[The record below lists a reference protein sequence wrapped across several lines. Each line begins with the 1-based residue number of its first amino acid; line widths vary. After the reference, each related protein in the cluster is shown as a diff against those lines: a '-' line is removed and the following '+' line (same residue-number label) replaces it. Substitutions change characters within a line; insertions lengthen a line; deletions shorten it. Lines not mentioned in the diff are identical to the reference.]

1 MGSRSSR
8 YSSTS
13 DSAADGVK
21 GSGSRKGGGSGKRAR
36 GGGGSEL
43 PRALPTLH
51 TQAVFDVT
59 NLLDDSGV
67 SGSLFATCADD
78 NRVQLTDWHARRVVV
93 GWEAHSR
100 CVNRVARSNRGR
112 RLVTCSRDTTVRVWD
127 YSVDAPSGPLATLSG
142 HSLNVA
148 AAEFSPGVHSAVA
161 YCRNC
166 ELRVCAWGGGE

>member
-1 MGSRSSR
+1 M
-8 YSSTS
+8 
-13 DSAADGVK
+13 
-21 GSGSRKGGGSGKRAR
+21 
-36 GGGGSEL
+36 L
-43 PRALPTLH
+43 RALPTLH
-51 TQAVFDVT
+51 TQAVFDVS

-100 CVNRVARSNRGR
+100 VARSNRGR

-127 YSVDAPSGPLATLSG
+127 YDVDAPSGPLVTLSG

-148 AAEFSPGVHSAVA
+148 AAEFSPGVHTVA
-161 YCRNC
+161 HCSDCARAPYCRNC
-166 ELRVCAWGGGE
+166 ELRVCVRGGGGGREIDS